1 VPLFRSRS
9 TVTPRPAVISIAF
22 ALVATLAVGA
32 PTVGQDAVP
41 GVAQPKPF
49 IWPTTGRV
57 TQPFGCTG
65 FWAEPRYG
73 SCRHFHGGIDIADK
87 QGTPIHAAADGVVTH
102 VGWDPWGTRN
112 WMVMINHG
120 GGLTTWYAHLR
131 GRDIAGINVGA
142 RVRQGEVIGYMSDTG
157 MATGVHLHWAVL
169 KDGRYVNPR
178 KYVEGKPFRPRQ
190 TGRPTTAAS
199 CDDIWIA
206 AAPTAATA
214 MVLPGGDGALGGD
227 FSCSA

>member
-1 VPLFRSRS
+1 M
-9 TVTPRPAVISIAF
+9 A
-22 ALVATLAVGA
+22 GA
-32 PTVGQDAVP
+32 PTIAQDSVP
-41 GVAQPKPF
+41 GGVTLPKPF
-49 IWPTTGRV
+49 IWPTTGRT
-57 TQPFGCTG
+57 TQPYGCTG
-65 FWAEPRYG
+65 FFAEPRYG
-73 SCRHFHGGIDIADK
+73 SCRHFHGGIDIADQ
-87 QGTPIHAAADGVVTH
+87 QGTPIHAAADGVITH
-102 VGWDPWGTRN
+102 VGWDPWGTHN

-120 GGLTTWYAHLR
+120 GGLTTWYAHMR

-190 TGRPTTAAS
+190 AGRPTTAAS
-199 CDDIWIA
+199 CDDVWIA
-206 AAPTAATA
+206 AAPGGVAAAPGATAASPGAMTA
-214 MVLPGGDGALGGD
+214 MVLPGADGALGGD